1 MSALPAP
8 IIVDT
13 NIIFSALLK
22 NRTKF
27 AEVLLAENHKF
38 FICEMVLVELFKYK
52 EKIVRLSGLSEDELI
67 QLFQVFLK
75 TMHLYKEELI
85 SIENRQLAYQ
95 LCYDIDKNDT
105 AHVALTLELDGLL
118 WTGDKVL
125 KEGLLKK
132 GFNQFF
138 EH

>member
-118 WTGDKVL
+118 WAGDKVL

-132 GFNQFF
+132 GFKQFF

>member
-1 MSALPAP
+1 MRALPAP

-22 NRTKF
+22 NHTKF

-125 KEGLLKK
+125 KDGLLKK
-132 GFNQFF
+132 GFKQFF